1 MNKNENII
9 DELNSI
15 SNVVANI
22 DNNNIFEVPNEYFNN
37 LSNRIISKISLNQ
50 NAKNEITQLSP
61 LLSTIN
67 KAPIFEVPNNYFD
80 LISHQ
85 SVVTSTQKN
94 KPLGI
99 LKFLNHAALKY
110 AIAASIV
117 GCIAFGSYK
126 IYLNQSKTNVA
137 PTSLVA
143 KLNEKQ
149 LDDALAIIDDDDII
163 NYLKINTDSEDIATL
178 TDDLL
183 NEKQS
188 STDEDYLTDDLLL
201 DNFVNEK
208 DTNNFKN

>member
-22 DNNNIFEVPNEYFNN
+22 GNNNIFEVPNEYFNN
-37 LSNRIISKISLNQ
+37 LSNRIINNIALNQ
-50 NAKNEITQLSP
+50 NAKNEIAQLSP

-67 KAPIFEVPNNYFD
+67 KTSIFEVPNNYFD
-80 LISHQ
+80 LINQ
-85 SVVTSTQKN
+85 QLVTPSTQKN

-137 PTSLVA
+137 PTVA

-163 NYLKINTDSEDIATL
+163 NYLKINGDSEDIATL

-188 STDEDYLTDDLLL
+188 STDEDYLTDDVLL